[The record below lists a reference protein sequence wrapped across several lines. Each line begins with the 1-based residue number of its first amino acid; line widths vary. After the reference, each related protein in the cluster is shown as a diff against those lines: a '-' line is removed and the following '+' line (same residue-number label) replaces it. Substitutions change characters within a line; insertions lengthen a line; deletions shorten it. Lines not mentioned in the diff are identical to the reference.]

1 MELLKACCG
10 FGHREVF
17 ANITEQLDKAV
28 LEAAEQ
34 GCIIFY
40 TGAMGQFDSLF
51 CSAVRKAKRSYPI
64 TLYHLRTKNTYL
76 LLFI

>member
-1 MELLKACCG
+1 MSGLFFYLSSEKYVCTDVD
-10 FGHREVF
+10 R
-17 ANITEQLDKAV
+17 LDKAV

-64 TLYHLRTKNTYL
+64 TLYYSRIKNTKL
-76 LLFI
+76 LIFI